1 MSRHSFRRAE
11 SHPGHRSVAGGLA
24 RASVF
29 GVSDGLVSNVSLVI
43 GFAGAGVAS
52 SVVRLAGLAGAIA
65 GATSMAAGEWVSIS
79 AQNEMVYRELAVERR
94 ELAHNTVSETAEL
107 AAMYEGHGMTRQIAL
122 DAAADVM
129 REPEAALVVHVR
141 EELGVDPNELG
152 SPWTAAGLSLVCFLV
167 GALLPV
173 IPWFAGRRRQQCQGG
188 LDRHRRGCRGA
199 GRRGHRQVRRAT
211 HRVER
216 HSPGVDPAG
225 CLRGDVARRP
235 SPRCQRDLTAFRSVA
250 RRQPNVVALN
260 TLNVSGATRIGNRV
274 GSEALGTLTN
284 RRDLQD
290 HTLAHDLALVV
301 DAHVL
306 LRQGIDVARAAGPR
320 TSPATVPRTSA

>member
-24 RASVF
+24 RAAVF

-65 GATSMAAGEWVSIS
+65 GGTSMAAGEWVSIS

-129 REPEAALVVHVR
+129 RVPEAALVVHVR

-152 SPWTAAGLSLVCFLV
+152 SPWSAAGLSLVCFLV

-173 IPWFAGRRRQQCQGG
+173 IPWFGGGGGNGAKVASIVIGVIAAAVVGLAIGKFAERRMTWS
-188 LDRHRRGCRGA
+188 A
-199 GRRGHRQVRRAT
+199 ARQV
-211 HRVER
+211 
-216 HSPGVDPAG
+216 
-225 CLRGDVARRP
+225 LILLVA
-235 SPRCQRDLTAFRSVA
+235 C
-250 RRQPNVVALN
+250 
-260 TLNVSGATRIGNRV
+260 GATWLV
-274 GSEALGTLTN
+274 GKGLG
-284 RRDLQD
+284 
-290 HTLAHDLALVV
+290 VSV
-301 DAHVL
+301 
-306 LRQGIDVARAAGPR
+306 
-320 TSPATVPRTSA
+320 S